1 MSLSTSA
8 VDERRIYNLIVMA
21 AIAFRE
27 KLSDAIRFWEIRR
40 IFYNLWLAAIVV
52 IYFVM
57 NLPVSKSFIQADA
70 LMSLFILA
78 VLANVAYCAAY
89 PVDLFVQMSGVREPW
104 RTLRWVLF
112 VIGMVFAGIL
122 TRWFAIGMF
131 TAVNR

>member
-1 MSLSTSA
+1 
-8 VDERRIYNLIVMA
+8 MA